1 MSGPG
6 VMKPHSRLGLAVAL
20 TCLWADPPALAEADR
35 LEGYGASSYEPLC
48 AYVCHTAVPSQ
59 VECPEFAAMTPEERA
74 EAFPGPKCLA
84 ADESYLTSIAW
95 CISKRCQNGTT
106 MPSAIQE
113 FWETKLIYGQDEP
126 GVVLKFPTYFEAL
139 SRVNTT
145 AGPPLPKS
153 PDETVL
159 NRTISVTDDE
169 YLGYLNAAL
178 SYQDTALAG
187 SHGMFLVMF
196 SGIAVPIGLT
206 AISLL
211 PWPAKWASK
220 FNAYFIDPPVF
231 GRYHSVPVLKLAMI
245 PTRGQAIFIIYIIF
259 VNVLANCLGFHLR
272 TPNAW
277 FPDKSYE
284 ITRYIA
290 NRAGALSFANLPLVF
305 LYGGRN
311 NPLLWLTNWSYA
323 TYLLAHRWIATIVAL
338 QVALHSAMW
347 LQIMVKQ
354 NSYGEALAEPY
365 WRWGIVGTMAM
376 CLFIPFSILPIR
388 RRWYEIFLVGHIV
401 LAILA
406 IVGSYW
412 HIVHLYKHQSG
423 FDLFIY
429 STMGIWGFD
438 RLLRMARVA
447 RNGLK
452 RAYVTKVDDEYIRV
466 DIPGV
471 EGHGYCFAYFPTLS
485 WRPWENHPFSIINYT
500 RDQDD
505 SSSSPGSSSGTE
517 SPPSPDTTHM
527 QDAFEKSAVVRL
539 KRPGHI
545 ATRNR
550 LHGGISMFMRV
561 QNGMTRRLARAAGNA
576 AGIPVLV
583 EGSYGHEGKTLL
595 QGHDSKFAPTMKYPN
610 TLCIAGGAGI
620 SAVMPA
626 LNHCLSLYGMKGST
640 KLYWGLR
647 SKELVSAVESS
658 IVGPGGDRA
667 DWGEIETHISVGS
680 RLNVRRILEE
690 ELEQRG
696 SAGTTV
702 IVCGPLAMCD
712 EVRYTVAAL
721 ARHGKVLRLVEESLP
736 W

>member
-1 MSGPG
+1 M
-6 VMKPHSRLGLAVAL
+6 
-20 TCLWADPPALAEADR
+20 
-35 LEGYGASSYEPLC
+35 
-48 AYVCHTAVPSQ
+48 TA
-59 VECPEFAAMTPEERA
+59 EERA
-74 EAFPGPKCLA
+74 EAYPGPACLA

-95 CISKRCQNGTT
+95 CINNRCKDGT
-106 MPSAIQE
+106 MPSAIQD

-126 GVVLKFPTYFEAL
+126 GVVLKYATYYEAL

-145 AGPPLPKS
+145 IPPLPKS
-153 PDETVL
+153 LNETTL

-187 SHGMFLVMF
+187 SHGMFLVLF

-206 AISLL
+206 AISIL
-211 PWPAKWASK
+211 PWPAKWAST
-220 FNAYFIDPPVF
+220 FNAYFVDPPVF

-245 PTRGQAIFIIYIIF
+245 PTRGQATFIIYIIF

-277 FPDKSYE
+277 FPDQLIE

-354 NSYGEALAEPY
+354 ESYGEALEQPY

-412 HIVHLYKHQSG
+412 HVVHLYKHQSG

-438 RLLRMARVA
+438 RLMRIARA
-447 RNGLK
+447 TKNGIK
-452 RAYVTKVDDEYIRV
+452 RAYISKVDDEYIRV

-500 RDQDD
+500 RDQLDE
-505 SSSSPGSSSGTE
+505 SGSSSPGSRSGTE
-517 SPPSPDTTHM
+517 SPSSPSTAVL
-527 QDAFEKSAVVRL
+527 QSAFEKSPTVRTT
-539 KRPGHI
+539 KPSHI

-550 LHGGISMFMRV
+550 RDGGISMFMRV
-561 QNGMTRRLARAAGNA
+561 QNGMTKRLARMAGVTS
-576 AGIPVLV
+576 GIPVLV
-583 EGSYGHEGKTLL
+583 EGSYGHEGNTLL
-595 QGHDSKFAPTMKYPN
+595 QGHDSKFAPTLRYPN

-626 LNHCLSLYGMKGST
+626 LGQCLSIYGMKGST

-647 SKELVSAVESS
+647 SRELVSAVESS
-658 IVGPGGDRA
+658 IVGPDGDRA
-667 DWGEIETHISVGS
+667 NWGEIETHISVGS
-680 RLNVRRILEE
+680 RLNVRQILEE
-690 ELEQRG
+690 ELEQV
-696 SAGTTV
+696 SSGTTV

-721 ARHGKVLRLVEESLP
+721 ARHGKVVRLVEESLP